1 MFNGNFP
8 MVGGLATQ
16 GASVRPQQ
24 LATGGL
30 AYNAPPTGIDPYS
43 YGQGGNGG
51 WLFWKP
57 PTPVAPPTPAPDP
70 SISPTGGLGGLGGG
84 MNAWQGGNGGTG
96 GVGSV
101 SSRANGHEWYSDRP
115 TGYANLSPD
124 VFGATMGGDHD
135 SNVGGQSDLG
145 LLDGIATFGTNAL
158 GIATFGVPS
167 ALGLAYGIANNN
179 PSLSFKDALRDGLYG
194 LRDSLGFITDHEG
207 DGSGDS
213 SGFGGPSG
221 MAGDPGPGTGD
232 PGSAY
237 GATGGLLTPHGFRKP
252 LARGGLAASGLIQG
266 SGGGQDDR
274 VPMTVPAD
282 SYVIPADVVAGLGDG
297 NPEEGARR
305 LHRAV
310 GGPAPMGG
318 LSRPGVPVAVSPAEQ
333 VIPPDRVAALGG
345 GNVDQG
351 EKALDGFIRNVRKH
365 KTSKGA
371 KHPPK
376 ARPADTYM
384 PRGGRR

>member
-24 LATGGL
+24 LATGGM
-30 AYNAPPTGIDPYS
+30 AYAAPPAGFDPS
-43 YGQGGNGG
+43 TYGQGGNGG

-57 PTPVAPPTPAPDP
+57 PAPAVAPTPDP
-70 SISPTGGLGGLGGG
+70 MAQPTGGMGGLGGG
-84 MNAWQGGNGGTG
+84 PMAWHGGDGGAGGGAPQQNING
-96 GVGSV
+96 
-101 SSRANGHEWYSDRP
+101 REWYSDRP
-115 TGYANLSPD
+115 TGYAALNPD
-124 VFGATMGGDHD
+124 TYAATMGGDHD
-135 SNVGGQSDLG
+135 GSVGGTSTADSFGGFLSDTAKSIGAVIGGPLG
-145 LLDGIATFGTNAL
+145 ML
-158 GIATFGVPS
+158 GI
-167 ALGLAYGIANNN
+167 GLGIANNRDN
-179 PSLSFKDALRDGLYG
+179 LSFVDALKDGLYG
-194 LRDSLGFITDHEG
+194 LRDSLGLVTDHEG
-207 DGSGDS
+207 DGSGNSD
-213 SGFGGPSG
+213 GFGGNNG
-221 MAGDPGPGTGD
+221 MAGDPGHGTGD

-237 GATGGLLTPHGFRKP
+237 GATGGLLTPRGFRKP
-252 LARGGLAASGLIQG
+252 LARGGLASSGLILG

-274 VPMTVPAD
+274 VPMTIPAD
-282 SYVIPADVVAGLGDG
+282 SYVIPADVVSGLGDG

-333 VIPPDRVAALGG
+333 VIPPERVAALGG
-345 GNVDQG
+345 GDTGRG

-376 ARPADTYM
+376 AHPADTYM
-384 PRGGRR
+384 PRGGKR